1 MIAKRREVEKVSL
14 TCWHWAVASS
24 RCSCSQR
31 WLSFLPHHHIRANS
45 LAQLE
50 PMKIAEC
57 RLVLFLIGLI
67 CAQMAEAAGYF
78 ADQPSQS
85 TAPSGSFQ
93 LLDQPPATL
102 PPPSTGP
109 VGAEQVAVPREWQSY
124 TASTYQT
131 AADCA
136 VPTEHRLAESTW
148 YTRIDYFHWN
158 ERFAG
163 ADFVNEGGPFF
174 TLGYQRRS
182 GRERF
187 RGELFGSSVHYL
199 ADVLNSS
206 NVLEPLSSHTNYLG
220 VRGEYDLLFEP
231 ETFPHLSFFTGIGT
245 RVWNRDLPD
254 DSTAS
259 GTFVAGYQEFWWTVY
274 PYLGMET
281 RRDLHNGIELYSMER
296 IGLTAITL
304 ERASMNDAALYPRPG
319 ITAQL
324 EAGVR
329 GKHVFVSAFTEVF
342 RWQQSAES
350 GGWLQPRSTL
360 FTAGLRTGY
369 SF

>member
-1 MIAKRREVEKVSL
+1 
-14 TCWHWAVASS
+14 
-24 RCSCSQR
+24 
-31 WLSFLPHHHIRANS
+31 
-45 LAQLE
+45 
-50 PMKIAEC
+50 MKTAAWWIC
-57 RLVLFLIGLI
+57 LVLAVPLG
-67 CAQMAEAAGYF
+67 AQFAQGAGYF
-78 ADQPSQS
+78 DPSL
-85 TAPSGSFQ
+85 PSAGPPPSSFQ
-93 LLDQPPATL
+93 LLDQPPTAL
-102 PPPSTGP
+102 PPAANGP
-109 VGAEQVAVPREWQSY
+109 AVAQQVAVPAEWQNY
-124 TASTYQT
+124 TSSTYER
-131 AADCA
+131 AGDC
-136 VPTEHRLAESTW
+136 VLPVDRRPAESTW

-163 ADFVNEGGPFF
+163 ADFVNEDGPFF
-174 TLGYQRRS
+174 TLGYQRRV

-245 RVWNRDLPD
+245 RAWNRDLPD

-281 RRDLHNGIELYSMER
+281 RRDLHDGIELYSMER

-329 GKHVFVSAFTEVF
+329 GKHVFVSAFSEVF
-342 RWQQSAES
+342 SWQQSAAS